1 MRTFLNTLLR
11 DIDIWNNYRAEMLF
25 FLILSACVILG
36 HYLSRFIPEALI
48 DDAIL
53 PLQHGANVAI
63 CVFGACLLF
72 LHSDGLRIRKASA
85 YALVIWGL
93 ADASLMIQDYLLQLP
108 VLRIGSNELDAYI
121 LFFCN
126 FLGWV
131 LLIYPTET
139 LRPGWLNWKR
149 ALLELLPM
157 AAFVT
162 LDYWVP
168 IDLRWIIAL
177 YPAVLIGMLVSHIR
191 AYRLWCEN
199 NYSTM
204 DHIDVQWI
212 VRYLAMVLVMGLS
225 YMYIL
230 LSDNPGRVVTQN
242 ALLFFLYC
250 YAIEQILFRKDPWE
264 GMMEESI
271 KIKEENGELNGSDRE
286 KLEQW
291 MNSEKPYRNPDFKLL
306 DLRAVLPMNRTYL
319 SQFINDTY
327 GCSFY
332 QFVNQYRIEEAKR
345 LLRECPEL
353 KIEEIAIQ
361 SGFSS
366 RSSFTQTF
374 TKETGLSPREW
385 SKQCYNS

>member
-1 MRTFLNTLLR
+1 MNTTLR
-11 DIDIWNNYRAEMLF
+11 DLWHNYRGELFF
-25 FLILSACVILG
+25 FLILSATVALG
-36 HYLSRFIPEALI
+36 HWASHFIPVELI
-48 DDAIL
+48 DNAIL
-53 PLQHGANVAI
+53 PFQHGANVAI
-63 CVFGACLLF
+63 CLLGACLLF

-93 ADASLMIQDYLLQLP
+93 ADASLLMQDYLLHLP
-108 VLRIGSNELDAYI
+108 VLRIGSDELNAYT
-121 LFFCN
+121 LFFGN

-139 LRPGWLNWKR
+139 IRPGWLNWKR
-149 ALLELLPM
+149 ALLQLVPM

-168 IDLRWIIAL
+168 VDLRPVIAL
-177 YPAVLIGMLVSHIR
+177 YPAVLIGMLLSHIR
-191 AYRLWCEN
+191 AYRIWCEE
-199 NYSTM
+199 NYSSM

-225 YMYIL
+225 YIYIL

-250 YAIEQILFRKDPWE
+250 YAIEQILFRKDPWTYLATNE
-264 GMMEESI
+264 TNGREE
-271 KIKEENGELNGSDRE
+271 EEDENENQPDWAAQ
-286 KLEQW
+286 LEQW
-291 MNSEKPYRNPDFKLL
+291 MTTEKPYLKSDFQLI
-306 DLRAVLPMNRTYL
+306 DLRTVLPMNRTYL
-319 SQFINDTY
+319 SQFINNTY

-332 QFVNQYRIEEAKR
+332 QFVNRYRVEEAKR

-353 KIEEIAIQ
+353 KMADVASR

-366 RSSFTQTF
+366 QSTFTKIF
-374 TKETGLSPREW
+374 TKETGFTPRDW
-385 SKQCYNS
+385 YKKFSSA

>member
-1 MRTFLNTLLR
+1 MRTFLNTSLR
-11 DIDIWNNYRAEMLF
+11 DIWNNYRAEMLF
-25 FLILSACVILG
+25 FLILSACVIVG

-63 CVFGACLLF
+63 CVLGACLLF

-93 ADASLMIQDYLLQLP
+93 ADAFLMIQDYLLQLP

-121 LFFCN
+121 LFFGN

-149 ALLELLPM
+149 ALLELLPL
-157 AAFVT
+157 AAFVA

-212 VRYLAMVLVMGLS
+212 VRYLIMVLVMGLS

-291 MNSEKPYRNPDFKLL
+291 MSGEKPYRNPDFKLL

-361 SGFSS
+361 CGFSS

>member
-1 MRTFLNTLLR
+1 
-11 DIDIWNNYRAEMLF
+11 MLF
-25 FLILSACVILG
+25 FLILSVCVILG

-63 CVFGACLLF
+63 CMFGACLLF
-72 LHSDGLRIRKASA
+72 LHSDGLRIRKATA

-157 AAFVT
+157 TAFVT

-271 KIKEENGELNGSDRE
+271 KIKEENGELNGSDCE

-291 MNSEKPYRNPDFKLL
+291 MSGEKPYRNPDFKLL

>member
-1 MRTFLNTLLR
+1 MGTLLR
-11 DIDIWNNYRAEMLF
+11 DLWHNYRGELF
-25 FLILSACVILG
+25 FLLILSAAVALG
-36 HYLSRFIPEALI
+36 HWASHFIPVELI
-48 DDAIL
+48 DNAIL

-63 CVFGACLLF
+63 CLLGACLLF
-72 LHSDGLRIRKASA
+72 IHSDGLRIRKASA
-85 YALVIWGL
+85 IALVIWGL
-93 ADASLMIQDYLLQLP
+93 ADAFLLIQDYLLHLP
-108 VLRIGSNELDAYI
+108 VLRIGSDELNAYT

-149 ALLELLPM
+149 TLLQLLPM

-168 IDLRWIIAL
+168 VDLRPVIAL

-250 YAIEQILFRKDPWE
+250 YAIEQILFRKDPWTYLAANE
-264 GMMEESI
+264 TNGREE
-271 KIKEENGELNGSDRE
+271 EEDENKNQPDWAAQ
-286 KLEQW
+286 LEQW
-291 MNSEKPYRNPDFKLL
+291 MTTKKPYLKSDFQLI
-306 DLRAVLPMNRTYL
+306 DLRTVLPMNRTYL
-319 SQFINDTY
+319 SQFINNTY

-332 QFVNQYRIEEAKR
+332 QFVNRYRVEEAKR

-353 KIEEIAIQ
+353 KMADVASR

-366 RSSFTQTF
+366 QSTFTKIF
-374 TKETGLSPREW
+374 TKETGFTPRDW
-385 SKQCYNS
+385 YKKFSSA

>member
-1 MRTFLNTLLR
+1 MGTLLR
-11 DIDIWNNYRAEMLF
+11 DLWHNYRGELF
-25 FLILSACVILG
+25 FLLILSAAVALG
-36 HYLSRFIPEALI
+36 HWASHFIPVELI
-48 DDAIL
+48 DNAIL

-63 CVFGACLLF
+63 CLLGACLLF

-93 ADASLMIQDYLLQLP
+93 ADAFLLMQDYLLHLP
-108 VLRIGSNELDAYI
+108 VLRIGSDELNAYT

-149 ALLELLPM
+149 TLLQLLPM

-168 IDLRWIIAL
+168 ADLRPVIAL

-242 ALLFFLYC
+242 ALLFFLYS
-250 YAIEQILFRKDPWE
+250 YAIEQILFRKDPWTYLATNE
-264 GMMEESI
+264 TNGREE
-271 KIKEENGELNGSDRE
+271 EEDENENQPNWAAQ
-286 KLEQW
+286 LEQW
-291 MNSEKPYRNPDFKLL
+291 MTTEKPYLKSDFQLI
-306 DLRAVLPMNRTYL
+306 DLRTVLPMNRTYL
-319 SQFINDTY
+319 SQFINNTY

-332 QFVNQYRIEEAKR
+332 QFVNRYRVEEAKR

-353 KIEEIAIQ
+353 KMADVASR

-366 RSSFTQTF
+366 QSTFTKIF
-374 TKETGLSPREW
+374 TKETGFTPRDW
-385 SKQCYNS
+385 YKKFSSA

>member
-1 MRTFLNTLLR
+1 MNTTLR
-11 DIDIWNNYRAEMLF
+11 DLWHNYRGELFF
-25 FLILSACVILG
+25 FLILSATVALG
-36 HYLSRFIPEALI
+36 HWASHFIPVELI
-48 DDAIL
+48 DNAIL
-53 PLQHGANVAI
+53 PFQHGANVAI
-63 CVFGACLLF
+63 CLLGACLLF

-93 ADASLMIQDYLLQLP
+93 ADASLLMQDYLLHLP
-108 VLRIGSNELDAYI
+108 VLRIGSDELNAYI
-121 LFFCN
+121 LFFGN

-139 LRPGWLNWKR
+139 IRPGWLNWKR
-149 ALLELLPM
+149 ALLQLVPM

-177 YPAVLIGMLVSHIR
+177 YPVVLVGMLLSHIR
-191 AYRLWCEN
+191 AYRIWCEE
-199 NYSTM
+199 NYSSM

-250 YAIEQILFRKDPWE
+250 YAIEQILFRKDPWTYLATNE
-264 GMMEESI
+264 TNGREE
-271 KIKEENGELNGSDRE
+271 EEDENENQPDWAAQ
-286 KLEQW
+286 LEQW
-291 MNSEKPYRNPDFKLL
+291 MTTEKPYLKSDFQLI

-319 SQFINDTY
+319 SQFINNTY

-332 QFVNQYRIEEAKR
+332 QFVNRYRVEEAKR

-353 KIEEIAIQ
+353 KMADVASR

-366 RSSFTQTF
+366 QSTFTKIF
-374 TKETGLSPREW
+374 TKETGFTPRDW
-385 SKQCYNS
+385 YKKFSSA

>member
-1 MRTFLNTLLR
+1 MRTFLNTSLR
-11 DIDIWNNYRAEMLF
+11 DIWNNYRAEMLF

-63 CVFGACLLF
+63 CVLGACLLF

-93 ADASLMIQDYLLQLP
+93 ADAFLLMQDYLLQLP

-271 KIKEENGELNGSDRE
+271 KIKEGNGELNGSDRE

-291 MNSEKPYRNPDFKLL
+291 MSGEKPYRNPDFKLL

-345 LLRECPEL
+345 LLRERPEL

>member
-1 MRTFLNTLLR
+1 MRTFLNTSLR
-11 DIDIWNNYRAEMLF
+11 DIRNNYRAEMLF

-72 LHSDGLRIRKASA
+72 LHSDGLRIRKATA

-291 MNSEKPYRNPDFKLL
+291 MSGEKPYRNPDFKLL

>member
-1 MRTFLNTLLR
+1 MGTLLR
-11 DIDIWNNYRAEMLF
+11 DLWHNYRGELF
-25 FLILSACVILG
+25 FLLILSAAVALG
-36 HYLSRFIPEALI
+36 HWASHFIPVELI
-48 DDAIL
+48 DNAIL

-63 CVFGACLLF
+63 CLLGACLLF
-72 LHSDGLRIRKASA
+72 IHSDGLRIRKASA
-85 YALVIWGL
+85 IALVIWGL
-93 ADASLMIQDYLLQLP
+93 ADAFLLIQDYLLHLP
-108 VLRIGSNELDAYI
+108 VLRIGSDELNAYT

-149 ALLELLPM
+149 ALLQLLPM

-168 IDLRWIIAL
+168 VDLRPVIAL

-225 YMYIL
+225 YIYIL

-250 YAIEQILFRKDPWE
+250 YAIEQILFRKDPWTYLATNE
-264 GMMEESI
+264 TNGREE
-271 KIKEENGELNGSDRE
+271 EEDENKNQPDWAAQ
-286 KLEQW
+286 LEQW
-291 MNSEKPYRNPDFKLL
+291 MTTEKPYLKSDFQLI
-306 DLRAVLPMNRTYL
+306 DLRTVLPMNRTYL
-319 SQFINDTY
+319 SQFINNTY

-332 QFVNQYRIEEAKR
+332 QFVNRYRVEEAKR

-353 KIEEIAIQ
+353 KMADVASR

-366 RSSFTQTF
+366 QSTFTKIF
-374 TKETGLSPREW
+374 TKETGFTPRDW
-385 SKQCYNS
+385 YKKFSSA